1 MSASEEAVVADL
13 VCCASCGIAAVDN
26 VTLKLCDDGCDLV
39 KYCSDGCQDNHREQH
54 NEKCKKRKAELHDKQ
69 LFTQPDGSHLGECP
83 ICFLPMPLHPKKTMF
98 LQCCS
103 KYICKG
109 CDFTKWKRE
118 TEQGLEERCPFC
130 RHPIQKSKAA
140 EFGLLM
146 KRVEKNDPLSMLYMG
161 KKRCDEG
168 DYEGA
173 FEYWTKAAALGNAQ
187 AHHYLATMYT
197 WGDGVEKDKKKEVYH
212 LEQAAIGGHPIARN
226 KLGYSEWENGSHERA
241 VKHFTIASNLEHH
254 DSLKALMKLYALGK
268 ASKDDY
274 AKALRAYQAAVE
286 ATKSPQRKEAERYQ
300 RG

>member
-1 MSASEEAVVADL
+1 MKSVRNGRKSCVINNYLHSPIAAISESAQSAS
-13 VCCASCGIAAVDN
+13 C
-26 VTLKLCDDGCDLV
+26 LC
-39 KYCSDGCQDNHREQH
+39 RFIR
-54 NEKCKKRKAELHDKQ
+54 KRL
-69 LFTQPDGSHLGECP
+69 
-83 ICFLPMPLHPKKTMF
+83 CFYNTA
-98 LQCCS
+98 
-103 KYICKG
+103 
-109 CDFTKWKRE
+109 
-118 TEQGLEERCPFC
+118 EQGLEERCPFC

-146 KRVEKNDPLSMLYMG
+146 KRVEKNDPSALLYMG
-161 KKRCDEG
+161 K
-168 DYEGA
+168 A

-226 KLGYSEWENGSHERA
+226 KLGYSEWENGRYERA
-241 VKHFTIASNLEHH
+241 VKHFIIASNLEHH
-254 DSLKALMKLYALGK
+254 ESLRALMKLYALGK